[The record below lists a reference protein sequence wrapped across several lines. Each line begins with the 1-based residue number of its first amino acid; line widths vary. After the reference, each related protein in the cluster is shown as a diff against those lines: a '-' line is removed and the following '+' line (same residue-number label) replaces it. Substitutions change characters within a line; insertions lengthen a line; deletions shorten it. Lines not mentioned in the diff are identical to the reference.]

1 MKELFVDQHNFDIQ
15 TIQNL
20 SENEMR
26 DMGITQLG
34 TRKKLLNEIEKLKRV
49 KEKIVDDEK
58 LLLTDVVIGTPIGEG
73 RSRPS
78 FVMI

>member
-15 TIQNL
+15 TIQTL

-26 DMGITQLG
+26 EIGITQLG
-34 TRKKLLNEIEKLKRV
+34 TRKKLLDEIEKLKRV
-49 KEKIVDDEK
+49 KEKIVEDEK

-73 RSRPS
+73 R
-78 FVMI
+78 

>member
-15 TIQNL
+15 TIQTL

-26 DMGITQLG
+26 EIGITQLG
-34 TRKKLLNEIEKLKRV
+34 TRKKLLDEIEKLKRV
-49 KEKIVDDEK
+49 KEKIVEDEK

-73 RSRPS
+73 NPS
-78 FVMI
+78 FVMK